1 MPLAAHGV
9 THPGRRPTNE
19 DALLVDAGRGLF
31 VVADGMGGHNAGEVA
46 SELAVQTMGAFFR
59 DGAPHTSARL
69 DQAIKAAND
78 QILAVAA
85 GQVDYAGM
93 GTTVV
98 AALLNDDL
106 SFFANVGDSRAYG
119 WHGGVLKRL
128 TRDDSWVSAAMEGAP
143 EVLANIEHHP
153 MRHVLTKVVGLR
165 PELEPSLVEF
175 EFGIGDVLLLCTDG
189 VHGALNDVSLG
200 EVMGSGQSVAD
211 IAEAIVATAIARG
224 ATDNVTAIVVRRE

>member
-1 MPLAAHGV
+1 
-9 THPGRRPTNE
+9 
-19 DALLVDAGRGLF
+19 
-31 VVADGMGGHNAGEVA
+31 
-46 SELAVQTMGAFFR
+46 
-59 DGAPHTSARL
+59 
-69 DQAIKAAND
+69 
-78 QILAVAA
+78 
-85 GQVDYAGM
+85 M

-106 SFFANVGDSRAYG
+106 SFFANVGDSRAYV